1 MSSHD
6 QPEADN
12 RGQVP
17 QAPTDPSQRAAHDD
31 ILHVL
36 DEFSTGLQSLQ
47 HLYAQRQV
55 LQDKLRATEAALA
68 AREEAVRTREES
80 LDAERARLAEELA
93 SLSSARAELDRAR
106 ADCETK
112 SAEVEHERAA
122 LAARREQSDAD
133 TRSRDQAL
141 ATREQELAA
150 RENDSRESLRVIEA
164 ARAELDAEKAALD
177 LARTSLET
185 QLAEVAGLREE
196 LSHERERLSKE
207 ADSLRELSEKNGHE
221 AASFASL
228 EGEAARLRD
237 ALAAGADLASDY
249 ASLWLVEL
257 ARAESLRA
265 QGEESVASLGELEG
279 VLEQLKHRL
288 REEHEAAEE
297 ARLAES
303 EAREAERRACEA
315 LAHAQRAHP
324 VGNEGLEHL
333 RRRLDLRQRRLS
345 QGRVVLRAQ
354 ADKIRRGGEA
364 LRKRFEQAEQVLA
377 QRAELAGIRQRL
389 IAENARIQ
397 RHKAGSRAG
406 VITLCAVGVLGLL
419 GALSWALARQIAPA
433 TFRVESEI
441 RADGRGRELSSAEL
455 EEWQRFHQELV
466 SDPRFH
472 EAAAEKF
479 KRQGLLALASPAAVG
494 SMVSDSLAVDSDA
507 NGEMKLILRGQGS
520 DATRRELET
529 LTAAL
534 VAYANTAQQ
543 QRIDGGLTAVS
554 KPATP
559 DASPI
564 DRTREFYAL
573 GILGGSTLLSLILA
587 VTIWKRLSGAKSAF
601 EQDSML
607 QAALAE
613 TTTWDVSE
621 RG

>member
-17 QAPTDPSQRAAHDD
+17 QTPTDPSQRAAHDD

-80 LDAERARLAEELA
+80 LGAERTRLAEELA

-106 ADCETK
+106 ADCEAK

-150 RENDSRESLRVIEA
+150 RESDSRESLRVIEA

-185 QLAEVAGLREE
+185 QLAEVAGLRED

-297 ARLAES
+297 AR
-303 EAREAERRACEA
+303 EAERRASEA

-333 RRRLDLRQRRLS
+333 RRRLDLRQRRLA

-419 GALSWALARQIAPA
+419 GGLSWALARQIAPA

-466 SDPRFH
+466 NDPRFH

-479 KRQGLLALASPAAVG
+479 KRQGLLTLASPAAVG

-613 TTTWDVSE
+613 TTTWDVSK